1 MPSSSTAASKARRHV
16 SLAIIALAAGGFA
29 IGTTEFA
36 IMGLLQEMVA
46 DLGVTVPEGGH
57 VISAYAL
64 GVVVGA
70 PLLAALGAKMPRKW
84 LALGLMA
91 FFAVAN
97 LSSFIAPDY
106 GWLLVTRFLSGL
118 PHGAFFGVAAV
129 IAASLVAPTRR
140 GWAISMV
147 MLGLSIANVIGV
159 PFATWLGQQY
169 GWRWMFV
176 LVGAIALLTVALVA
190 RFVPFQAAHPDASV
204 RRELSALRRAQ
215 VWLALLVGTVGFG
228 GFFAVYTYISPTM
241 TEVAGMSVSVL
252 PFIVGLYGVGQVIG
266 NVVGGRI
273 ADRSV
278 MGSIYAVL
286 GGTVLILAVYA
297 WAVQYKVGA
306 VILVFLVGAI
316 GSALTPALQTR
327 LLDVSPGAASLA
339 SSLNHA
345 ALNMANALGAMA
357 GGLVIAWGWGFRSPA
372 IVGAVLALLGLGIA
386 LLSGAL
392 DRRRAA
398 PGQPAAASPAPA
410 ADPRLVPAPTGDP
423 AGVRPDGTHPAP
435 GKSPLP

>member
-1 MPSSSTAASKARRHV
+1 MPSLRVATPKTRHV
-16 SLAIIALAAGGFA
+16 PLAIVALAAGGFA

-46 DLGVTVPEGGH
+46 DLGVSVPEGGH

-70 PLLAALGAKMPRKW
+70 PLLAAAGAKLPRKW

-97 LSSFIAPDY
+97 LSSFIAPDH
-106 GWLLVTRFLSGL
+106 GWLLFTRFLSGL

-129 IAASLVAPTRR
+129 IAASLVAPTKR

-159 PFATWLGQQY
+159 PFATWLGQLA

-190 RFVPFQAAHPDASV
+190 WFVPFQAAHPDASIK
-204 RRELSALRRAQ
+204 RELSALRRMQ
-215 VWLALLVGTVGFG
+215 MWLALLVGTVGFG

-241 TEVAGMSVSVL
+241 TEVAGFSMGVL
-252 PFIVGLYGVGQVIG
+252 PLIVGLYGVGQVVG
-266 NVVGGRI
+266 NIVGGRI

-286 GGTVLILAVYA
+286 AGTVVILAVYA
-297 WAVQYKVGA
+297 WGVQYQAGA
-306 VILVFLVGAI
+306 IILVFLVGAI

-372 IVGAVLALLGLGIA
+372 IVGAVLALLGLGVA

-392 DRRRAA
+392 DRRRSAGAPREAA
-398 PGQPAAASPAPA
+398 KEALQ
-410 ADPRLVPAPTGDP
+410 R
-423 AGVRPDGTHPAP
+423 
-435 GKSPLP
+435 

>member
-1 MPSSSTAASKARRHV
+1 MTPKNHLV
-16 SLAIIALAAGGFA
+16 SLAITALAAGGFA

-46 DLGVTVPEGGH
+46 DLGVSVPEGGH

-70 PLLAALGAKMPRKW
+70 PLLAAAGAKMPRKW

-91 FFAVAN
+91 FFAIAN

-106 GWLLVTRFLSGL
+106 KWLLVTRFLSGL

-147 MLGLSIANVIGV
+147 MLGLSIANVVGV
-159 PFATWLGQQY
+159 PFATWLGQLA

-190 RFVPFQAAHPDASV
+190 WFVPFQATHPDASI
-204 RRELSALRRAQ
+204 RRELSALRRLQ
-215 VWLALLVGTVGFG
+215 MWLALLVGTVGFG

-241 TEVAGMSVSVL
+241 TEVAGFSMGVL
-252 PFIVGLYGVGQVIG
+252 PLIVGLYGVGQVVG
-266 NVVGGRI
+266 NIVGGRI

-286 GGTVLILAVYA
+286 AGTVLILAVYA
-297 WAVQYKVGA
+297 WGVQYKAGA

-392 DRRRAA
+392 DRRGTAGVAAARAA
-398 PGQPAAASPAPA
+398 GEPVQP
-410 ADPRLVPAPTGDP
+410 
-423 AGVRPDGTHPAP
+423 
-435 GKSPLP
+435 

>member
-1 MPSSSTAASKARRHV
+1 MPSLRVATPKTRHV
-16 SLAIIALAAGGFA
+16 SLAITALAAGGFA

-46 DLGVTVPEGGH
+46 ELGVSVPEGGH

-70 PLLAALGAKMPRKW
+70 PLLAAAGAKMPRKW

-159 PFATWLGQQY
+159 PFATWLGQLA

-190 RFVPFQAAHPDASV
+190 WFVPFQAAHPDASIS
-204 RRELSALRRAQ
+204 RELSALRRMQ
-215 VWLALLVGTVGFG
+215 MWLALLVGTVGFG

-241 TEVAGMSVSVL
+241 TEVAGFSMGVL
-252 PFIVGLYGVGQVIG
+252 PLIVGLYGVGQVVG
-266 NVVGGRI
+266 NIVGGRI

-286 GGTVLILAVYA
+286 AGTVVILAVYA
-297 WAVQYKVGA
+297 WGVQYKAGA
-306 VILVFLVGAI
+306 IILVFLVGAI

-372 IVGAVLALLGLGIA
+372 IVGAVLALLGLGVA

-392 DRRRAA
+392 DRRRPVNAA
-398 PGQPAAASPAPA
+398 DRTAAAETAPA
-410 ADPRLVPAPTGDP
+410 ESR
-423 AGVRPDGTHPAP
+423 
-435 GKSPLP
+435 

>member
-1 MPSSSTAASKARRHV
+1 MPSLRAATPKTRHV
-16 SLAIIALAAGGFA
+16 SLAITALAAGGFA

-46 DLGVTVPEGGH
+46 ELGVSVPEGGH

-64 GVVVGA
+64 GVVIGA
-70 PLLAALGAKMPRKW
+70 PLLAAAGAKMPRKW

-106 GWLLVTRFLSGL
+106 GWLLFTRFLSGL

-159 PFATWLGQQY
+159 PFATWLGQLA

-190 RFVPFQAAHPDASV
+190 WFVPYQAAHPDASI
-204 RRELSALRRAQ
+204 RRELSALRRMQ
-215 VWLALLVGTVGFG
+215 MWLALLVGTVGFG

-241 TEVAGMSVSVL
+241 TEVAGFSMGVL
-252 PFIVGLYGVGQVIG
+252 PLIVGLYGVGQVVG
-266 NVVGGRI
+266 NIVGGRI

-286 GGTVLILAVYA
+286 AGTVVILAVYA
-297 WAVQYKVGA
+297 WGVQYKAGA
-306 VILVFLVGAI
+306 IILVFLVGAI

-372 IVGAVLALLGLGIA
+372 IVGAVLALLGLGVA

-392 DRRRAA
+392 ERRRPGGA
-398 PGQPAAASPAPA
+398 PEETAAAEPAPSA
-410 ADPRLVPAPTGDP
+410 SR
-423 AGVRPDGTHPAP
+423 
-435 GKSPLP
+435 

>member
-1 MPSSSTAASKARRHV
+1 MPSPSTSASKTRHV
-16 SLAIIALAAGGFA
+16 SLAITALAAGGFA

-36 IMGLLQEMVA
+36 IMGLLQEMVS
-46 DLGVTVPEGGH
+46 DLGISVPAGGH

-70 PLLAALGAKMPRKW
+70 PLLAALGARMPRKR
-84 LALGLMA
+84 LALGLMT

-159 PFATWLGQQY
+159 PFATWLGQLA

-176 LVGAIALLTVALVA
+176 LVGAIALVSVALVA
-190 RFVPFQAAHPDASV
+190 RFVPFQAAQPDASI
-204 RRELSALRRAQ
+204 RRELSALRRIQ

-241 TEVAGMSVSVL
+241 TEVAGLSLSVL
-252 PFIVGLYGVGQVIG
+252 PLIVGLYGVGQVVG

-286 GGTVLILAVYA
+286 AGTAVILAVYA

-306 VILVFLVGAI
+306 IILVFLVGAV

-327 LLDVSPGAASLA
+327 LLDVSPGAPSLA

-345 ALNMANALGAMA
+345 ALNVANALGAMV

-372 IVGAVLALLGLGIA
+372 IVGAVLALLGLGVA
-386 LLSGAL
+386 LFSGGL
-392 DRRRAA
+392 DRRRARQGLAA
-398 PGQPAAASPAPA
+398 PAQPAAGT
-410 ADPRLVPAPTGDP
+410 DQVPD
-423 AGVRPDGTHPAP
+423 
-435 GKSPLP
+435 KSPSL

>member
-1 MPSSSTAASKARRHV
+1 
-16 SLAIIALAAGGFA
+16 
-29 IGTTEFA
+29 
-36 IMGLLQEMVA
+36 
-46 DLGVTVPEGGH
+46 
-57 VISAYAL
+57 
-64 GVVVGA
+64 
-70 PLLAALGAKMPRKW
+70 
-84 LALGLMA
+84 MA

-176 LVGAIALLTVALVA
+176 LVGAIALLTVALVG

-286 GGTVLILAVYA
+286 GGTVVILAVYA

-372 IVGAVLALLGLGIA
+372 VVGAVLALLGLGIA

-398 PGQPAAASPAPA
+398 PGRA
-410 ADPRLVPAPTGDP
+410 ADPDLVPAPPEDP
-423 AGVRPDGTHPAP
+423 AGVQPDGTHPAP

>member
-1 MPSSSTAASKARRHV
+1 MPSLRVATPKTRNV
-16 SLAIIALAAGGFA
+16 SLAITALAAGGFA

-46 DLGVTVPEGGH
+46 ELGVSVPEGGH

-70 PLLAALGAKMPRKW
+70 PLLAAAGAKMPRKW

-129 IAASLVAPTRR
+129 IAASLVAPTKR

-159 PFATWLGQQY
+159 PFATWLGQLA

-190 RFVPFQAAHPDASV
+190 WFVPFQAAHPDASIK
-204 RRELSALRRAQ
+204 RELSALRRMQ
-215 VWLALLVGTVGFG
+215 MWLALLVGTVGFG

-241 TEVAGMSVSVL
+241 TEVAGFSMGVL
-252 PFIVGLYGVGQVIG
+252 PLIVGLYGVGQVVG
-266 NVVGGRI
+266 NIVGGRI

-286 GGTVLILAVYA
+286 AGTVLILALYA
-297 WAVQYKVGA
+297 WGVQYKAGA
-306 VILVFLVGAI
+306 IVLVFLVGAI

-372 IVGAVLALLGLGIA
+372 IVGAVLALLGLGVA

-392 DRRRAA
+392 DRRRSVTA
-398 PGQPAAASPAPA
+398 PLQDEPAEPAPS
-410 ADPRLVPAPTGDP
+410 TS
-423 AGVRPDGTHPAP
+423 H
-435 GKSPLP
+435 

>member
-1 MPSSSTAASKARRHV
+1 MPSLRVITPKTHRV
-16 SLAIIALAAGGFA
+16 SLAITALAAGGFA

-36 IMGLLQEMVA
+36 IMGLLQEMIA
-46 DLGVTVPEGGH
+46 ELGVSVPEGGH

-70 PLLAALGAKMPRKW
+70 PLLAAAGAKMPRKW

-147 MLGLSIANVIGV
+147 MLGLSIANVVGV
-159 PFATWLGQQY
+159 PFATWLGQLA

-190 RFVPFQAAHPDASV
+190 WFVPFQAAHPDASI
-204 RRELSALRRAQ
+204 RRELSALRRMQ
-215 VWLALLVGTVGFG
+215 MWLALLVGTVGFG

-241 TEVAGMSVSVL
+241 TEVAGFSMGVL
-252 PFIVGLYGVGQVIG
+252 PLIVGLYGVGQVVG
-266 NVVGGRI
+266 NIVGGRI

-286 GGTVLILAVYA
+286 AGTVVILAVYA
-297 WAVQYKVGA
+297 WGVQYKAGA
-306 VILVFLVGAI
+306 IILVFLVGAI

-372 IVGAVLALLGLGIA
+372 IVGAVLALLGLGVA

-392 DRRRAA
+392 DRRRPA
-398 PGQPAAASPAPA
+398 GGPAARTAEEAVQPQG
-410 ADPRLVPAPTGDP
+410 R
-423 AGVRPDGTHPAP
+423 
-435 GKSPLP
+435 

>member
-1 MPSSSTAASKARRHV
+1 MPSLRAATPKTRHV

-46 DLGVTVPEGGH
+46 ELGVSVPEGGH

-70 PLLAALGAKMPRKW
+70 PLLAAAGAKLPRKW

-129 IAASLVAPTRR
+129 IAASLVAPTKR

-159 PFATWLGQQY
+159 PFATWLGQLA

-190 RFVPFQAAHPDASV
+190 WFVPYQAAHPDASI
-204 RRELSALRRAQ
+204 RRELSALRRMQ
-215 VWLALLVGTVGFG
+215 MWLALLVGTVGFG

-241 TEVAGMSVSVL
+241 TEVAGFSM
-252 PFIVGLYGVGQVIG
+252 
-266 NVVGGRI
+266 
-273 ADRSV
+273 
-278 MGSIYAVL
+278 
-286 GGTVLILAVYA
+286 
-297 WAVQYKVGA
+297 
-306 VILVFLVGAI
+306 
-316 GSALTPALQTR
+316 
-327 LLDVSPGAASLA
+327 
-339 SSLNHA
+339 
-345 ALNMANALGAMA
+345 
-357 GGLVIAWGWGFRSPA
+357 
-372 IVGAVLALLGLGIA
+372 
-386 LLSGAL
+386 
-392 DRRRAA
+392 
-398 PGQPAAASPAPA
+398 
-410 ADPRLVPAPTGDP
+410 
-423 AGVRPDGTHPAP
+423 
-435 GKSPLP
+435 

>member
-1 MPSSSTAASKARRHV
+1 MPSLRVMTPKTHRV
-16 SLAIIALAAGGFA
+16 SLAITALAAGGFA

-36 IMGLLQEMVA
+36 IMGLLQEMIA
-46 DLGVTVPEGGH
+46 ELGVSVPEGGH

-70 PLLAALGAKMPRKW
+70 PLLAAAGAKMPRKW

-147 MLGLSIANVIGV
+147 MLGLSIANVVGV
-159 PFATWLGQQY
+159 PFATWLGQLA

-190 RFVPFQAAHPDASV
+190 WFVPFQATHPDASI
-204 RRELSALRRAQ
+204 RRELSALRRMQ
-215 VWLALLVGTVGFG
+215 MWLALLVGTVGFG

-241 TEVAGMSVSVL
+241 TEVAGFSMGVL
-252 PFIVGLYGVGQVIG
+252 PLIVGLYGVGQVVG
-266 NVVGGRI
+266 NIVGGRI

-286 GGTVLILAVYA
+286 AGTVLILAVYA
-297 WAVQYKVGA
+297 WGVQYKAGA
-306 VILVFLVGAI
+306 IILVFLVGAI

-372 IVGAVLALLGLGIA
+372 IVGAVLALLGLGVA

-392 DRRRAA
+392 DRRRMA
-398 PGQPAAASPAPA
+398 
-410 ADPRLVPAPTGDP
+410 GDP
-423 AGVRPDGTHPAP
+423 ASGAAEKALQR
-435 GKSPLP
+435 

>member
-1 MPSSSTAASKARRHV
+1 MPSLRVATPKTRHV

-46 DLGVTVPEGGH
+46 DLGISVPEGGH

-70 PLLAALGAKMPRKW
+70 PLLAAAGAKLPRKW

-106 GWLLVTRFLSGL
+106 GWLLFTRFLSGL

-129 IAASLVAPTRR
+129 IAASLVAPTKR

-159 PFATWLGQQY
+159 PFATWLGQLA

-190 RFVPFQAAHPDASV
+190 WFVPFQAAHPDASIK
-204 RRELSALRRAQ
+204 RELSALRRMQ
-215 VWLALLVGTVGFG
+215 MWLALLVGTVGFG

-241 TEVAGMSVSVL
+241 TEVAGFSMGVL
-252 PFIVGLYGVGQVIG
+252 PLIVGLYGVGQVVG
-266 NVVGGRI
+266 NIVGGRI

-286 GGTVLILAVYA
+286 AGTVVILAVYA
-297 WAVQYKVGA
+297 WGVQYKA
-306 VILVFLVGAI
+306 SAIILVFLVGAI

-372 IVGAVLALLGLGIA
+372 IVGAVLALLGLGVA

-392 DRRRAA
+392 DRRR
-398 PGQPAAASPAPA
+398 PARASANEA
-410 ADPRLVPAPTGDP
+410 EKALQR
-423 AGVRPDGTHPAP
+423 
-435 GKSPLP
+435 

>member
-1 MPSSSTAASKARRHV
+1 MPSLRVATPKTRNV
-16 SLAIIALAAGGFA
+16 SLAITALAAGGFA

-46 DLGVTVPEGGH
+46 ELGVSVPEGGH

-70 PLLAALGAKMPRKW
+70 PLLAAAGAKMPRKW

-129 IAASLVAPTRR
+129 IAASLVAPTKR

-159 PFATWLGQQY
+159 PFATWQGQLA

-190 RFVPFQAAHPDASV
+190 WFVPFQAAHPDASI
-204 RRELSALRRAQ
+204 RRELSALRRMQ
-215 VWLALLVGTVGFG
+215 MWLALLVGTVGFG

-241 TEVAGMSVSVL
+241 TEVAGFSMGVL
-252 PFIVGLYGVGQVIG
+252 PLIVGLYGVGQVVG
-266 NVVGGRI
+266 NIVGGRI

-286 GGTVLILAVYA
+286 AGTVVILAVYA
-297 WAVQYKVGA
+297 WGVQYKAGA
-306 VILVFLVGAI
+306 IILVFLVGAI

-372 IVGAVLALLGLGIA
+372 IVGAVLALLGLGVA

-392 DRRRAA
+392 DRRR
-398 PGQPAAASPAPA
+398 
-410 ADPRLVPAPTGDP
+410 P
-423 AGVRPDGTHPAP
+423 AGASAAGAAEEALQR
-435 GKSPLP
+435 

>member
-1 MPSSSTAASKARRHV
+1 MPSLRVMTPKTHHV
-16 SLAIIALAAGGFA
+16 SLAITALAAGGFA

-46 DLGVTVPEGGH
+46 ELGVSVPEGGH

-70 PLLAALGAKMPRKW
+70 PLLAAAGAKMPRKW

-147 MLGLSIANVIGV
+147 MLGLSIANVVGV
-159 PFATWLGQQY
+159 PFATWLGQLA

-190 RFVPFQAAHPDASV
+190 LFVPFQATHPDASI
-204 RRELSALRRAQ
+204 RRELSALRRMQ
-215 VWLALLVGTVGFG
+215 MWLALLVGTVGFG

-241 TEVAGMSVSVL
+241 TEVAGFSMGVL
-252 PFIVGLYGVGQVIG
+252 PLIVGLYGVGQVVG
-266 NVVGGRI
+266 NIVGGRI

-286 GGTVLILAVYA
+286 AGTVLILAVYA
-297 WAVQYKVGA
+297 WGVQYKAGA
-306 VILVFLVGAI
+306 IILVFLVGAI

-392 DRRRAA
+392 DRRREA
-398 PGQPAAASPAPA
+398 GAPA
-410 ADPRLVPAPTGDP
+410 AGAADEALQR
-423 AGVRPDGTHPAP
+423 
-435 GKSPLP
+435 

>member
-1 MPSSSTAASKARRHV
+1 MPSPSTSASKTRHV
-16 SLAIIALAAGGFA
+16 SLAITALAAGGFA

-36 IMGLLQEMVA
+36 IMGLLQEMVS
-46 DLGVTVPEGGH
+46 DLGISVPAGGH

-70 PLLAALGAKMPRKW
+70 PLLAALGARMPRKR
-84 LALGLMA
+84 LALGLMT

-159 PFATWLGQQY
+159 PFATWLGQLA

-176 LVGAIALLTVALVA
+176 LVGAIALVSVALVA
-190 RFVPFQAAHPDASV
+190 RFVPFQAAQPDASI
-204 RRELSALRRAQ
+204 RRELSALRRIQ

-241 TEVAGMSVSVL
+241 TEVAGLSLSVL
-252 PFIVGLYGVGQVIG
+252 PLIVGLYGVGQVVG

-286 GGTVLILAVYA
+286 AGTAVILAVYA

-306 VILVFLVGAI
+306 VILVFLVGAV

-327 LLDVSPGAASLA
+327 LLDVSPGAPSLA

-345 ALNMANALGAMA
+345 ALNVANALGAMV

-372 IVGAVLALLGLGIA
+372 IVGAVLALLGLGVA
-386 LLSGAL
+386 LLSGGL
-392 DRRRAA
+392 DRRRARQGLA
-398 PGQPAAASPAPA
+398 TPAQPAAGTGQ
-410 ADPRLVPAPTGDP
+410 VPD
-423 AGVRPDGTHPAP
+423 
-435 GKSPLP
+435 KSRSL

>member
-1 MPSSSTAASKARRHV
+1 MPSLRVATPKTRHV
-16 SLAIIALAAGGFA
+16 SLAITALAAGGFA

-46 DLGVTVPEGGH
+46 ELGVSVPEGGH

-70 PLLAALGAKMPRKW
+70 PLLAAAGAKMPRKW

-129 IAASLVAPTRR
+129 IAASLVAPTKR

-159 PFATWLGQQY
+159 PFATWLGQLA

-190 RFVPFQAAHPDASV
+190 WFVPFQAAHPDASI
-204 RRELSALRRAQ
+204 RRELSALRRMQ
-215 VWLALLVGTVGFG
+215 MWLALLVGTVGFG

-241 TEVAGMSVSVL
+241 TEVAGFSMGVL
-252 PFIVGLYGVGQVIG
+252 PLIVGLYGVGQVVG
-266 NVVGGRI
+266 NIVGGRI

-278 MGSIYAVL
+278 MGSIYGVL
-286 GGTVLILAVYA
+286 AGTVVILAVYA
-297 WAVQYKVGA
+297 WGVQYKAGA
-306 VILVFLVGAI
+306 IILVFLVGAI

-372 IVGAVLALLGLGIA
+372 IVGAVLALLGLGVA

-392 DRRRAA
+392 DRRRPGSASGSASAA
-398 PGQPAAASPAPA
+398 EHAPSAS
-410 ADPRLVPAPTGDP
+410 R
-423 AGVRPDGTHPAP
+423 
-435 GKSPLP
+435 

>member
-1 MPSSSTAASKARRHV
+1 MPSLRAATPKTRHV

-46 DLGVTVPEGGH
+46 ELGVSVPEGGH

-70 PLLAALGAKMPRKW
+70 PLLAAAGAKLPRKW

-129 IAASLVAPTRR
+129 IAASLVAPTKR

-159 PFATWLGQQY
+159 PFATWLGQLA

-190 RFVPFQAAHPDASV
+190 WFVPYQAAHPDASI
-204 RRELSALRRAQ
+204 RRELSALRRMQ
-215 VWLALLVGTVGFG
+215 MWLALLVGTVGFG

-241 TEVAGMSVSVL
+241 TEVAGFSMGVL
-252 PFIVGLYGVGQVIG
+252 PLIVGLYGVGQVVG
-266 NVVGGRI
+266 NIVGGRI

-286 GGTVLILAVYA
+286 AGTVVILAVYA
-297 WAVQYKVGA
+297 WGVQYKAGA
-306 VILVFLVGAI
+306 IILVFLVGAI

-372 IVGAVLALLGLGIA
+372 IVGAVLALLGLGVA

-392 DRRRAA
+392 DRRRPVSA
-398 PGQPAAASPAPA
+398 PEETAAAGTA
-410 ADPRLVPAPTGDP
+410 ASR
-423 AGVRPDGTHPAP
+423 
-435 GKSPLP
+435 

>member
-1 MPSSSTAASKARRHV
+1 MTPKTHRV
-16 SLAIIALAAGGFA
+16 SLAITALAAGGFA

-36 IMGLLQEMVA
+36 IMGLLQEMIA
-46 DLGVTVPEGGH
+46 ELGVSVPEGGH

-70 PLLAALGAKMPRKW
+70 PLLAAAGAKMPRKW

-147 MLGLSIANVIGV
+147 MLGLSIANVVGV
-159 PFATWLGQQY
+159 PFATWLGQLA

-190 RFVPFQAAHPDASV
+190 WFVPFQATHPDASI
-204 RRELSALRRAQ
+204 RRELSALRRMQ
-215 VWLALLVGTVGFG
+215 MWLALLVGTVGFG

-241 TEVAGMSVSVL
+241 TEVAGFSMGVL
-252 PFIVGLYGVGQVIG
+252 PLIVGLYGVGQVVG
-266 NVVGGRI
+266 NIVGGRI

-286 GGTVLILAVYA
+286 AGTVLILAVYA
-297 WAVQYKVGA
+297 WGVQYKAGA
-306 VILVFLVGAI
+306 IILVFLVGAI

-372 IVGAVLALLGLGIA
+372 IVGAVLALLGLGVA

-392 DRRRAA
+392 DRRRMA
-398 PGQPAAASPAPA
+398 
-410 ADPRLVPAPTGDP
+410 GDP
-423 AGVRPDGTHPAP
+423 AP
-435 GKSPLP
+435 GAAEKALQR

>member
-1 MPSSSTAASKARRHV
+1 MPSSSTAASKARHV

-70 PLLAALGAKMPRKW
+70 PLLAALGAKMPRKR

-91 FFAVAN
+91 FFAIAN

-204 RRELSALRRAQ
+204 RRELSALRRTQ

-252 PFIVGLYGVGQVIG
+252 PFIVGLYGVGQVVG

-286 GGTVLILAVYA
+286 GGTVVILAVYA

-357 GGLVIAWGWGFRSPA
+357 GGLVIAWGWGYRSPA
-372 IVGAVLALLGLGIA
+372 VVGAVLALLGLGIA

-392 DRRRAA
+392 
-398 PGQPAAASPAPA
+398 
-410 ADPRLVPAPTGDP
+410 
-423 AGVRPDGTHPAP
+423 
-435 GKSPLP
+435 